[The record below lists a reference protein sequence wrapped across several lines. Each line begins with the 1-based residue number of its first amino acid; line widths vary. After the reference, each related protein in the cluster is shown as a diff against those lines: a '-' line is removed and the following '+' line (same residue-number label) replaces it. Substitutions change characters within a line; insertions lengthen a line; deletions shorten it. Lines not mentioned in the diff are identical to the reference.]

1 MVVLMTVMVVVVVVV
16 LMRLVVLLLAVVVV
30 VVVEGLSLF
39 FTYRADVILCGRR
52 GFKIPKLTS

>member
-1 MVVLMTVMVVVVVVV
+1 MVVLMTVMVVVVV

-39 FTYRADVILCGRR
+39 FTYPADVILCGRR

>member
-1 MVVLMTVMVVVVVVV
+1 MVVLMTVMVVVVV